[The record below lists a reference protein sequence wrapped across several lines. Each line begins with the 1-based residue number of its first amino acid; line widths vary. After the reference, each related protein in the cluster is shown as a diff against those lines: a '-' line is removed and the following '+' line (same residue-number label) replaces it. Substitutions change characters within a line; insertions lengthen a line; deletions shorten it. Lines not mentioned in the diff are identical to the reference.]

1 MRRTVFST
9 PFITPLLRGLAIV
22 LLKLLGWKAV
32 GKPVEGA
39 RFVLIGAPHTSNWDF
54 PLMLMV
60 VLQLRL
66 RVHWMGKHSL
76 FPFPFTGF
84 MKWLGGIPVD
94 RRRNQNL
101 VDQTVQQYRENPELE
116 SRILARLAKRRRV
129 RALVLGLGGLIGVFI
144 ALRSFLETGVPSP
157 VTRALIDM
165 AAGNALA
172 QALHLFLGEG
182 MVGILAV
189 CAGLTGLGLA
199 LVRALEA
206 A

>member
-1 MRRTVFST
+1 MRRTVFCT
-9 PFITPLLRGLAIV
+9 PVITPLLRGLAIV

-66 RVHWMGKHSL
+66 RVYWMGKHSL
-76 FPFPFTGF
+76 FPFPFAGF

-101 VDQTVQQYRENPELE
+101 VDQTVQQYNENP
-116 SRILARLAKRRRV
+116 
-129 RALVLGLGGLIGVFI
+129 ALVVLVPPEGTRAKVKEWKTGFYHI
-144 ALRSFLETGVPSP
+144 AVNAGVPILMGYVDAATKEAGLADFFYTTGDIEKDMP
-157 VTRALIDM
+157 AIRAFYADK
-165 AAGNALA
+165 
-172 QALHLFLGEG
+172 
-182 MVGILAV
+182 VGINPEN
-189 CAGLTGLGLA
+189 T
-199 LVRALEA
+199 
-206 A
+206 